1 MVIISSKAA
10 ICDPFYFKRN
20 NFLKI
25 NGALLCFFFIDSTN
39 HYTIIG

>member
-20 NFLKI
+20 NSLKI
-25 NGALLCFFFIDSTN
+25 NVALLCFFIDSTN
-39 HYTIIG
+39 DYTIRG